1 MTCRLAS
8 TVIRG
13 MSYHNGVLTLL
24 LPKYDR
30 QYLCDTKTAYELAYS
45 DNPTKYFNQN
55 IKFKLKV
62 II

>member
-13 MSYHNGVLTLL
+13 MSYQNGKLTLM

-30 QYLCDTKTAYELAYS
+30 IYECDTKTAYELAYS
-45 DNPTKYFNQN
+45 SEPTKYFNQN
-55 IKFKLKV
+55 IKNKLKIV
-62 II
+62 